1 METVKQHGAEDDERG
16 VEEEEEEEEEEDS
29 EEDDEEE
36 EAKAK
41 AGTPGVTPPSETNNV
56 TTQSIITE
64 EKVPASLSRTPSPS
78 PSLTEMTTTLHL
90 SDIKGIVSSDLTKER
105 ARQQRK
111 YHSKRG
117 VRHAG
122 RPHGSKAKLDTRV
135 KLDRG
140 GMWD

>member
-1 METVKQHGAEDDERG
+1 METVKNHETED
-16 VEEEEEEEEEEDS
+16 EEEEEDD
-29 EEDDEEE
+29 EEDEEEGEEENSEEEE
-36 EAKAK
+36 EAEAK
-41 AGTPGVTPPSETNNV
+41 ARAPPPNETNNV
-56 TTQSIITE
+56 TTQHIIAE
-64 EKVPASLSRTPSPS
+64 EKVPASLSRTS
-78 PSLTEMTTTLHL
+78 PSLTEMTTALHL
-90 SDIKGIVSSDLTKER
+90 NDIKGIISSDLTKER

-117 VRHAG
+117 VRQAG